1 MQGKY
6 IHVAEAKY
14 IRAFKDD
21 GDDTEWKK
29 KDVKDYKAQVPDKH
43 GCEVIGGKDV
53 KFTAT

>member
-6 IHVAEAKY
+6 IHVAEAEY

-21 GDDTEWKK
+21 GGETKWKERN
-29 KDVKDYKAQVPDKH
+29 VKDFKAQVPDEH
-43 GCEVIGGKDV
+43 GCEVIGGKAV

>member
-1 MQGKY
+1 VQGKY